1 MYRPFPEYVIRIGLL
16 SDNVKVVIRGIVSD
30 PKVSAVADVD
40 SCDIVSIRDDPETLK
55 SKHDLHP
62 DPVSVIAVCA

>member
-1 MYRPFPEYVIRIGLL
+1 MYRPLPEYVIRIGLL
-16 SDNVKVVIRGIVSD
+16 SDNVKVVVPGISD

-40 SCDIVSIRDDPETLK
+40 SCDIVSIRDDRETLK

-62 DPVSVIAVCA
+62 DPISVIAVCA